1 MEDNFKKCRIIILRI
16 FSMFKTWGVL
26 ILRQNFKNHRDLI
39 LKFALMQMVVFA
51 AVLLVTNRWEAAALL
66 VLANAIVLYAV
77 VVYPHAHKLV
87 KVRIDSKSFDRSIQ
101 IANVTLPFL
110 RRGLNQET
118 AQQTAEIIQK
128 ISDVPAVA
136 LTDRKHVLAF
146 LGAGCER
153 HPPGGSIITNATKE
167 VIATGVM
174 KIVERKQDFNC
185 PHREKCD
192 CPLEAAVIAP
202 LMCKGEV
209 VGTVKLYQ
217 TKEGE
222 IPSNLVKL
230 AVGIAQLLGV
240 QMELAELDRQAQ
252 LVTKAELDALQA
264 QINPHFLFNTMNTI
278 SMFIRTNPE
287 TARRLL
293 KRLAAFFRHSLK
305 RRGHLV
311 TFEEELEYLHHYII
325 LEKARFR
332 EKLIVKREI
341 DSELVKF
348 KIPVLTLQPLVE
360 NSIRHGITPKVEA
373 GTVKITA
380 KIKDGEM
387 HIAVHDDGVGI
398 KPEIMPKVL
407 KPGFG
412 SGSGVGLSNVHE
424 RLKILFGEEYG
435 VTISSTPGEGTSVH
449 LRVPLLL
456 DTSVE
461 GEEEA
466 NEVKSV
472 NSR

>member
-1 MEDNFKKCRIIILRI
+1 MLA
-16 FSMFKTWGVL
+16 VAL
-26 ILRQNFKNHRDLI
+26 I
-39 LKFALMQMVVFA
+39 
-51 AVLLVTNRWEAAALL
+51 VTRRWELTLIIVLGNALL
-66 VLANAIVLYAV
+66 VYLVIL
-77 VVYPHAHKLV
+77 YPHFNRLSR
-87 KVRIDSKSFDRSIQ
+87 VRIDSKSFDRSLQ

-118 AQQTAEIIQK
+118 AQQTAEIIQE

-136 LTDRKHVLAF
+136 LTDRQQVLSF
-146 LGAGCER
+146 IGAGCER

-167 VIATGVM
+167 VIASGRL
-174 KIVERKQDFNC
+174 KIVEKKQDFNC
-185 PHREKCD
+185 PYQDQCD
-192 CPLEAAVIAP
+192 CPLESAVIAP
-202 LMCKGEV
+202 LICKGEV
-209 VGTVKLYQ
+209 MGTIKLYQ

-222 IPSNLVKL
+222 VPTNLVKL

-240 QMELAELDRQAQ
+240 QMELAELDRQTQ

-264 QINPHFLFNTMNTI
+264 QINPHFLFNTLNTI
-278 SMFIRTNPE
+278 SMFIRTDPE

-293 KRLAAFFRHSLK
+293 QRLAAFFRHSLK

-311 TFEEELEYLHHYII
+311 TFEEELEYLHHYLV

-332 EKLIVKREI
+332 EKLRIKKEI
-341 DSELVKF
+341 DSEVLKY

-360 NSIRHGITPKVEA
+360 NSIRHGITPKVEE
-373 GTVKITA
+373 GTVKLTA
-380 KIKDGEM
+380 KISDGEI

-398 KPEIMPKVL
+398 QPEMLSKVL

-435 VTISSTPGEGTSVH
+435 ITITSTPGKGTSVFV
-449 LRVPLLL
+449 RIPLLL
-456 DTSVE
+456 EISE
-461 GEEEA
+461 KGGEV
-466 NEVKSV
+466 NEIESV